1 MWAAMTRSIEMIV
14 ALIEYYSGTVVNA
27 SIAVDNTGGGSH
39 LHEQYTLRYGRSN
52 SLTLHPPKFIDSTRS
67 YAQRR
72 VFFLN
77 FCVLMPSAGPLTL
90 TPQSWFISATLTQP
104 RHIIHP
110 PPNLTTDYRSSQK
123 TPSPSPI
130 KCCCSWLEDRPDFV
144 RDCLLSSGRS
154 PSFPPKPNPPL
165 PRNPYRSIPSLF
177 LYIFLS
183 RRPGLVA
190 VKWSA

>member
-1 MWAAMTRSIEMIV
+1 MKQTANDEEKKLIFLSFRLSSKFASHACSKPKQNPDTHTTIIMWAAMTRSIEMIV

-110 PPNLTTDYRSSQK
+110 PPTSLPITDHHK
-123 TPSPSPI
+123 
-130 KCCCSWLEDRPDFV
+130 K
-144 RDCLLSSGRS
+144 
-154 PSFPPKPNPPL
+154 PPALAP
-165 PRNPYRSIPSLF
+165 
-177 LYIFLS
+177 
-183 RRPGLVA
+183 
-190 VKWSA
+190 